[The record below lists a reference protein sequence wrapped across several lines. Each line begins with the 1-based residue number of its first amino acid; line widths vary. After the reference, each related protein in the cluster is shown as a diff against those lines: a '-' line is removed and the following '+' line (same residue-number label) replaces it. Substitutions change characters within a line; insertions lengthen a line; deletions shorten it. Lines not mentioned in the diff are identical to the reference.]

1 MDFTIVITI
10 WDFLV
15 STGIIFVVLGS
26 IITMIISRVA
36 LIPTLK
42 KVKAILDVFIEK
54 AEDGEITPEEVKVI
68 WKVIE
73 AQIGSDFWLKLFG
86 FMFKQPSETEIK
98 ELTRN

>member
-1 MDFTIVITI
+1 MDYTILATI

-68 WKVIE
+68 WEVVE
-73 AQIGSDFWLKLFG
+73 EQIGSDFWLKIFG
-86 FMFKQPSETEIK
+86 FMFKQPSKEEIQK
-98 ELTRN
+98 LARK